1 MPGGMS
7 GFYNSHGG
15 RAVSDLSLNSQAL
28 TGFAGT
34 LRKLLG
40 DFQQP
45 LYFSPVSGDAL
56 NEDLSSLSQTDQ
68 ACGDGLHSYLSALA
82 SMTEQAAAAA
92 ERLDR
97 ELVLPPPIGARP
109 GMYVG

>member
-1 MPGGMS
+1 M
-7 GFYNSHGG
+7 
-15 RAVSDLSLNSQAL
+15 SDLSLNSQAL

-45 LYFSPVSGDAL
+45 LHFSGVSGDAIDD
-56 NEDLSSLSQTDQ
+56 DLSSLSQTDQ
-68 ACGDGLHSYLSALA
+68 ACGNGLHAYLTALA

-92 ERLDR
+92 QRLEQD
-97 ELVLPPPIGARP
+97 LLPPPIGARP
-109 GMYVG
+109 GTYVG